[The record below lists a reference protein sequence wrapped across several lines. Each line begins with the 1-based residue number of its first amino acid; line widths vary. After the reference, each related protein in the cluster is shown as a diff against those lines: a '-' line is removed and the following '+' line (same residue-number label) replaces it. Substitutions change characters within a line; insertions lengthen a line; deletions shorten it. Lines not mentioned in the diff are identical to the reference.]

1 MAFASVASIFGIIL
15 SVFLILLPV
24 ALLIVLQVWL
34 CKKSSRLGLILPA
47 LSLVISLVFVLSI
60 VSFGRVGGGSY
71 MSGGTLT
78 LEEDGEVIGEKVYED
93 GMITVY
99 DGEGNVIDQY
109 PDPNAPEQNND
120 TIMLWGVTAVI
131 FLVMNIPTLIF
142 GGIWLHYK
150 NRKNLRDDLKR
161 MRIEDLE

>member
-1 MAFASVASIFGIIL
+1 MI
-15 SVFLILLPV
+15 
-24 ALLIVLQVWL
+24 
-34 CKKSSRLGLILPA
+34 
-47 LSLVISLVFVLSI
+47 
-60 VSFGRVGGGSY
+60 
-71 MSGGTLT
+71 
-78 LEEDGEVIGEKVYED
+78 EEKVYED

-131 FLVMNIPTLIF
+131 FLGSLNIPTLIF

-150 NRKNLRDDLKR
+150 NRKDLRDDLKR